1 MPTWNT
7 VNNTIAQTANT
18 IITVQDTLA
27 GLGIEVSNICDLE
40 SIQDAVEKLLED
52 WWEDVNRSVDN
63 ISFEM
68 VGNFLTTL
76 AGLLAQLISAAA
88 ASYTNLFF
96 IEILAGN
103 LVNSIVSAIAFAMA
117 MIPGAEIV
125 LQYYL
130 VSTLK
135 RDLSRRRELGHILFK
150 QVDMLIQLF
159 NSFYDLFKLEDDL
172 MYSDLKKALTNIR
185 RAERIIGK
193 EASKNFYGGDPVVI
207 DGSGLVAADT
217 YINKAINNLTHQN
230 YDVVNNYIKSIN
242 AQYGI
247 TAEVPSGFDVQG
259 WTNYFENIQPLVAL
273 NFFTYTAPQ
282 GTPEYENEVA
292 LKSAR
297 YAQFIAA
304 MMKVMPP
311 ILQRIVLNA
320 TFKDASNVIFE
331 RIPVWANNISVL
343 KELKNFLDNTV
354 SVSDK
359 FLNTYLHINRR
370 PPTTEPDLFQNPAT
384 KDITWRNITSKVR
397 IEEAGVL
404 LFPSYWSY
412 IQNVGGLLQ
421 NILLPTLN
429 ILKGVDTEIGGVL
442 DSTERLGTS
451 ELSYRQ
457 FMWIEELSV
466 ARGML
471 GTVINSADIQ
481 NIYGGFQV
489 NPIEVYNATVQADI
503 YMGKLQE
510 FIREKAF
517 DSETQTVKT
526 QAADTVYNTAQKY
539 LGNLVQN
546 IYIITNPAAAKGT
559 ISGLQAMKVAL
570 SQQMSLD
577 RKESSLCNLF
587 LNVVE
592 TNPLFIAA
600 KPYLDKLLDDLA
612 QTPIG
617 AGIANQI
624 LTGDISGVI
633 SILEGYH
640 LANSTANLINCEN
653 NETEQTVDPVTLG
666 LDPDVTFADMKKIER
681 AMSGL
686 RDQQNMILDSI
697 PTIIDKIE
705 NDLISTSEYA

>member
-7 VNNTIAQTANT
+7 ANNTIAQTAST
-18 IITVQDTLA
+18 ITTVQDTLA
-27 GLGIEVSNICDLE
+27 GLGIEVSSVCDFE

-52 WWEDVNRSVDN
+52 WWEDVKRSVDS
-63 ISFEM
+63 ITFDM

-76 AGLLAQLISAAA
+76 AGLLAQLISSAA
-88 ASYTNLFF
+88 ASYTNLFL

-103 LVNSIVSAIAFAMA
+103 LLNSIVSAIAFAMA
-117 MIPGAEIV
+117 LIPGAELV

-135 RDLSRRRELGHILFK
+135 RDLDRRRELGRILYE
-150 QVDMLIQLF
+150 QVNMLIELF
-159 NSFYDLFKLEDDL
+159 SSFYDLFKLEDDL
-172 MYSDLKKALTNIR
+172 MYSDLKKALNNIR
-185 RAERIIGK
+185 KAERIIGK
-193 EASKNFYGGDPVVI
+193 EASKNFYGGDPVLI
-207 DGSGLVAADT
+207 DGSGLVIADT
-217 YINKAINNLTHQN
+217 YIDRAVRNLTHQN
-230 YDVVNNYIKSIN
+230 YSIVNNYIRSIN

-247 TAEVPSGFDVQG
+247 TTDVPSGFDVQG
-259 WTNYFENIQPLVAL
+259 WTNYFENMQPLVAL
-273 NFFTYTAPQ
+273 NFFTYTSTP
-282 GTPEYENEVA
+282 GTAEYENEVA
-292 LKSAR
+292 LKNAR

-320 TFKDASNVIFE
+320 TFKDASNILFE
-331 RIPVWANNISVL
+331 RIPVWANNIAVL
-343 KELKNFLDNTV
+343 KDLKSFLDNTV

-359 FLNTYLHINRR
+359 FLNTYLRINKT
-370 PPTTEPDLFQNPAT
+370 PPKTEPDLFKNPAT

-421 NILLPTLN
+421 NILLPTLS
-429 ILKGVDTEIGGVL
+429 ILKGVDTEIEGVL
-442 DSTERLGTS
+442 NSTDRLGIS

-471 GTVINSADIQ
+471 GTIINSTDVQ
-481 NIYGGFQV
+481 DRFGGFQI
-489 NPIEVYNATVQADI
+489 NPIEVYNTTVQADI
-503 YMGKLQE
+503 QMGKLQE

-517 DSETQTVKT
+517 DSKTQTAKI

-559 ISGLQAMKVAL
+559 ISGLQAIKVAL
-570 SQQMSLD
+570 SQQMRLD
-577 RKESSLCNLF
+577 RQESTLCRIF
-587 LNVVE
+587 LNIVE
-592 TNPLFIAA
+592 SNPLFIAA
-600 KPYLDKLLDDLA
+600 KPYLDKLLYDLA
-612 QTPIG
+612 QTPVG

-640 LANSTANLINCEN
+640 LANSAANIINCEN
-653 NETEQTVDPVTLG
+653 NSTGQNIDPGALG
-666 LDPDVTFADMKKIER
+666 LDPDVTFEDMRKIER
-681 AMSGL
+681 TMGGL
-686 RDQQNMILDSI
+686 RDQQNMLVDSI
-697 PTIIDKIE
+697 PTIIEQIQNE
-705 NDLISTSEYA
+705 LILPA